1 MASRRAV
8 LTGIGVVSPLGVG
21 PQEFWASLRA
31 GQSGVRRI
39 QSFNPDGLPVRF
51 AGEVPDFQPFK
62 HVDRKK
68 HGRGF
73 KMMARTI
80 QLGVVASQ
88 LALDDA
94 GVDIEKLDPARF
106 GLEFGAGLVATE
118 LEEMGPASQA
128 SVNCQPKTIDMEK
141 WGSQGIPNM
150 PPLWMLK
157 YLPNMIACH
166 VSIMFNAQGPSNTI
180 TESDVASLL
189 ALGEAYRIL
198 TRNQADFFLVGG
210 GESKIN
216 PLAMA
221 RQMLF
226 QPLSRRN
233 EEPTRAC
240 RPFDR
245 GRDGMI
251 FGEGAGVFVLEE
263 LEHARRRGAHI
274 YAEVVGFGAAF
285 DRKRDGAGRARAARA
300 ALKDA
305 GIKPEDIDHVNA
317 HGISVI
323 DADVAEARGM
333 VEVFGANNAN
343 VPLFAAKSYMG
354 NLGAA
359 ADATEMVASLL
370 ALKHGVLPPTLNY
383 EQPDPACP
391 VAVVAGS
398 PRPIRKPYFLKM
410 GCTDLGQCAAVV
422 CKKWDQ

>member
-1 MASRRAV
+1 
-8 LTGIGVVSPLGVG
+8 
-21 PQEFWASLRA
+21 
-31 GQSGVRRI
+31 
-39 QSFNPDGLPVRF
+39 
-51 AGEVPDFQPFK
+51 
-62 HVDRKK
+62 
-68 HGRGF
+68 
-73 KMMARTI
+73 
-80 QLGVVASQ
+80 
-88 LALDDA
+88 
-94 GVDIEKLDPARF
+94 
-106 GLEFGAGLVATE
+106 
-118 LEEMGPASQA
+118 
-128 SVNCQPKTIDMEK
+128 
-141 WGSQGIPNM
+141 
-150 PPLWMLK
+150 MLK

-198 TRNQADFFLVGG
+198 TRDQADFFLVGG

-226 QPLSRRN
+226 QPLSHRN
-233 EEPTRAC
+233 DEPARAC

-263 LEHARRRGAHI
+263 LEHARRRGAQI

-285 DRKRDGAGRARAARA
+285 DRKRDGAGLARAARA

-323 DADVAEARGM
+323 EADVAEARGL
-333 VEVFGANNAN
+333 VEVFGANNAS

-359 ADATEMVASLL
+359 ADAAELTASLL
-370 ALKHGVLPPTLNY
+370 ALKHGALPPTLNY
-383 EQPDPACP
+383 ERPDPACP

-410 GCTDLGQCAAVV
+410 GSTDLGQCAAVV

>member
-1 MASRRAV
+1 
-8 LTGIGVVSPLGVG
+8 LGVG
-21 PQEFWASLRA
+21 PEAFWQALQT
-31 GQSGVRRI
+31 GKSGVRRI
-39 QSFNPDGLPVRF
+39 QSFNPDGLPVHF

-62 HVDRKK
+62 YVDRKK

-94 GVDIEKLDPARF
+94 KVNLEQLDPTRF
-106 GLEFGAGLVATE
+106 GLDYGAGLVATE
-118 LEEMGPASQA
+118 LDEMGPASQA
-128 SVNCQPKTIDMEK
+128 SANCQPATIDMEK
-141 WGSQGIPNM
+141 WGTQGIPNM

-189 ALGEAYRIL
+189 ALGEAYRIMG
-198 TRNQADFFLVGG
+198 RDQADFFLVGG

-216 PLAMA
+216 PLALA

-233 EEPTRAC
+233 DEPARAC

-245 GRDGMI
+245 NRDGMI

-263 LEHARRRGAHI
+263 LQHAKKRGAHI
-274 YAEVVGFGAAF
+274 YAELVGFGASF
-285 DRKRDGAGRARAARA
+285 DRKRDGAGVARAVRA

-305 GIKPEDIDHVNA
+305 NIQPTDVDHVNA
-317 HGISVI
+317 HGISVVQT
-323 DADVAEARGM
+323 DMAEARGLA
-333 VEVFGANNAN
+333 EVFGPNN
-343 VPLFAAKSYMG
+343 VPVFAAKSYMG

-359 ADATEMVASLL
+359 ADATELIASLF
-370 ALKHGVLPPTLNY
+370 ALKHSSLPPTLNF
-383 EQPDPACP
+383 ETPDPACP
-391 VAVVAGS
+391 VAVVAGA
-398 PRPIRKPYFLKM
+398 PRAIKKPYVVKV
-410 GCTDLGQCAAVV
+410 GSTDLGQCAAVV
-422 CKKWDQ
+422 VKKWVE